1 MNPRISLLHATYH
14 RAGGPLIVRDAWLA
28 RADNP
33 GDVEYVFAMD
43 ADDDGSIKD
52 TDGCLR
58 VVGQPAIG
66 LVTAVRNWNNA
77 AAAATGD
84 LLMVIADD
92 LFPPQGWDTAL
103 LDLITA
109 LDPEDVAFA
118 VNVSDS
124 SDESE
129 VLLRHPVVSRAFYQ
143 QHGLFNEVYR
153 GVYCDDDI
161 TRRAFWR
168 AAILDGRSIVL
179 EHQHPS
185 IDMTVERSDSQSR
198 INSSQEYCYGR
209 DQYLAIWSRQQR
221 SARVRSVE
229 SGGPIRLDQLALR
242 RIARRNRALEIGT
255 YPARALCPRLKHP
268 RSFARGLRRRL
279 YASSRRSIG
288 S

>member
-1 MNPRISLLHATYH
+1 
-14 RAGGPLIVRDAWLA
+14 
-28 RADNP
+28 
-33 GDVEYVFAMD
+33 
-43 ADDDGSIKD
+43 
-52 TDGCLR
+52 
-58 VVGQPAIG
+58 
-66 LVTAVRNWNNA
+66 
-77 AAAATGD
+77 
-84 LLMVIADD
+84 MVIADD